1 MPAAPVVAVL
11 NTKGGSGK
19 TTLAVNVATCLHRQI
34 RSEPPPPGRG
44 GVAVLDTDAPQHTAA
59 DWRARAA
66 RPEEKTLPEVQTAG
80 TPREL
85 RERAED
91 LRARRA
97 AVFVDGAGS
106 LEGMTGAAV
115 GVATVALIPARPS
128 PLDLW
133 GTRDLVDVIKARQ
146 ERTGGK
152 PVAAFVI
159 SQAVAQANIS
169 AQAAEALGTLALPTL
184 DARTGQRV
192 AYAETMMRG
201 GTVLDRPSSKAAA
214 EVRRITSELN
224 DLLKSYSTE

>member
-19 TTLAVNVATCLHRQI
+19 TTLCVNVATCLHRQT
-34 RSEPPPPGRG
+34 RSGPGRTG
-44 GVAVLDTDAPQHTAA
+44 GVALLDTDAPQHTAA

-66 RPEEKTLPEVQTAG
+66 RPGEKTLPEVQTAS

-85 RERAED
+85 RERAEN
-91 LRARRA
+91 LRAQRG

-115 GVATVALIPARPS
+115 GVATVVLVPARPS

-152 PVAAFVI
+152 PGAAFVI

-169 AQAAEALGTLALPTL
+169 AQATEALDTLALPTL
-184 DARTGQRV
+184 DAGAGHRV
-192 AYAETMMRG
+192 AYAETMTRG

-214 EVRRITSELN
+214 EVRRITGELS
-224 DLLKSYSTE
+224 DLLKGHSTE